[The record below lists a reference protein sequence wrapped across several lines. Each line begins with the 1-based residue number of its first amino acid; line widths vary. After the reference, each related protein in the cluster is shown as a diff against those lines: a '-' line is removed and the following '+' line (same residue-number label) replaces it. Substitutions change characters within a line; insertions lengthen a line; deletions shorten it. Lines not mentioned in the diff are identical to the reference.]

1 MISTLISRSSS
12 PGSRPGQGHCY
23 VLGRGMKF
31 EEDFKEDFEAV

>member
-1 MISTLISRSSS
+1 MISMLISRSSS
-12 PGSRPGQGHCY
+12 TGSRPGWRHSC